1 MFINNKQ
8 LLIDFSKAIAVPLYN
23 TDAIKWPIRSSH
35 VISVVNDIY
44 AVEYLNQLQELACN
58 YNPQAWKQAIPS
70 SLILWRMAHH
80 IINGLEKAN
89 LSKQEIAEDC
99 LLMIDIIRNIDN
111 SDELFSCSH
120 LITSTSE
127 IEYLSCKYDR
137 ICENAYMIQLISLA
151 TLLWAYSE
159 SLYFQGREIC
169 CEYHGPYHYNEE
181 IVIIRD
187 FANFMPVDLWEN
199 GNYDTKIK
207 SVRIVSFHKENVD
220 LTIDA
225 FNNVNISGGNFVDF
239 CTGGLLFVNN
249 RIVSKKEIN
258 AVIEEFSQKLEYQ
271 LELVNAMNKEE
282 LYQKYAYIFWYRK
295 KSLADYLGHEWTP
308 PPKVFDVLS
317 VAKIEPSAKSN
328 YRTAEGIHYLERR
341 YDYSQFI

>member
-1 MFINNKQ
+1 MSINNKQ
-8 LLIDFSKAIAVPLYN
+8 LLMDFSKAIAVPLYN

-44 AVEYLNQLQELACN
+44 AVEYLKQLHELVYN
-58 YNPQAWKQAIPS
+58 YNPNVWKQAVPS

-89 LSKQEIAEDC
+89 LSKQEIAKDC
-99 LLMIDIIRNIDN
+99 LLIIDIIRNIDN
-111 SDELFSCSH
+111 TDVLFSRNH
-120 LITSTSE
+120 LIASTSE

-137 ICENAYMIQLISLA
+137 ICENEYKTQLISLA

-169 CEYHGPYHYNEE
+169 CEYHGPYCCNKE
-181 IVIIRD
+181 IVVIRD
-187 FANFMPVDLWEN
+187 FANFMPIDLWEN
-199 GNYDTKIK
+199 DIYNTRIQ
-207 SVRIVSFHKENVD
+207 SVRIVSFHKGNVD

-225 FNNVNISGGNFVDF
+225 FNNVNIFGGNFIDF
-239 CTGGLLFVNN
+239 CTGGLVFVNN
-249 RIVSKKEIN
+249 RIASKKVIN
-258 AVIEEFSQKLEYQ
+258 ALIEEFSQKLEYQ
-271 LELVNAMNKEE
+271 VQLVNAMSSDK

-295 KSLADYLGHEWTP
+295 KSLADFLGQKWTP
-308 PPKVFDVLS
+308 PPKVFDILS
-317 VAKIEPSAKSN
+317 TAKIESSPKSN
-328 YRTAEGIHYLERR
+328 YRTPEGIYYLERK

>member
-1 MFINNKQ
+1 MSINNKQ

-99 LLMIDIIRNIDN
+99 LLMIDIIRNIDS
-111 SDELFSCSH
+111 SDELFSRSH
-120 LITSTSE
+120 LIASTSE

-137 ICENAYMIQLISLA
+137 ICENAYMVQLISLA

-169 CEYHGPYHYNEE
+169 CEYHGSYHY
-181 IVIIRD
+181 
-187 FANFMPVDLWEN
+187 M
-199 GNYDTKIK
+199 
-207 SVRIVSFHKENVD
+207 
-220 LTIDA
+220 
-225 FNNVNISGGNFVDF
+225 
-239 CTGGLLFVNN
+239 
-249 RIVSKKEIN
+249 KK
-258 AVIEEFSQKLEYQ
+258 
-271 LELVNAMNKEE
+271 
-282 LYQKYAYIFWYRK
+282 
-295 KSLADYLGHEWTP
+295 
-308 PPKVFDVLS
+308 LS
-317 VAKIEPSAKSN
+317 
-328 YRTAEGIHYLERR
+328 
-341 YDYSQFI
+341 